1 MTRASECGEVRASSI
16 FSLLV
21 LIAIVVVVWNIA
33 PVYVDNYALQDK
45 MNEIAR
51 SPRWTANDEKIMD
64 MLMKYVRERRMEAF
78 IRRTQ
83 FNLSTVETNRRI
95 SVQYQREAQVLPGWK
110 HTFSFNIMVEQ
121 PLL

>member
-1 MTRASECGEVRASSI
+1 MRTSERGEVRVSSI
-16 FSLLV
+16 FSLVV
-21 LIAIVVVVWNIA
+21 LIAVIMVVWNVA

-64 MLMKYVRERRMEAF
+64 MLMKYVREKRLDAYIKRNN
-78 IRRTQ
+78 

-95 SVQYQREAQVLPGWK
+95 SVQYQRGAQVLPGWK